1 MYVHHL
7 HDCETNFNPLGT
19 ELASDDDSKLTPL
32 HLSARYLP
40 RYQDEDAQTQDQE
53 EVEVTALSSS
63 KQAMKFLVTFCRVDV
78 SLYSVELL
86 TDRLQHVPLQQ
97 VDCS

>member
-1 MYVHHL
+1 M
-7 HDCETNFNPLGT
+7 
-19 ELASDDDSKLTPL
+19 ASDDDSKLTPL

-86 TDRLQHVPLQQ
+86 TANMFLYNKLTVAK
-97 VDCS
+97 